1 MGSHSLVGAVEQTP
15 QHINALS
22 RALEGKSP
30 KLPTGRVEPSVASL
44 FNSVE
49 LFQELPPL
57 LIGERSNAT
66 GSKAFRELILAEDYE
81 GTLSVAQ
88 APS

>member
-1 MGSHSLVGAVEQTP
+1 VYLIPWWVASGTNPPTHQCTKQTGGGKIP
-15 QHINALS
+15 QAPD
-22 RALEGKSP
+22 R
-30 KLPTGRVEPSVASL
+30 RVEPSVASL

-66 GSKAFRELILAEDYE
+66 GSKAFRELIL
-81 GTLSVAQ
+81 GRGL
-88 APS
+88 